1 MYREL
6 VLKKLNNNMFMKTT
20 TIALI
25 LALTTVGVYA
35 QDPNIGIALGP
46 PSLGIKI
53 KNNFPAY
60 TGNFAR
66 AFTLSNENGTVDFF
80 GLGTFGSA
88 VNGVATLGYG
98 YLGTNSNK
106 PLMAFLPNGN
116 VGIGTTAPNAKL
128 TVAGNIYAREVKV
141 AVDAGADFV
150 FEDSY
155 INLTLKETEQF
166 IKINK
171 HLPGIPPADK
181 MIKDG
186 LNLSEMNIKLLQK
199 IEELTLHLIEQDKRL
214 QKQEA
219 EIESLKKRKLNN

>member
-1 MYREL
+1 MYWEL
-6 VLKKLNNNMFMKTT
+6 VLKKLNNNMFKKRRA
-20 TIALI
+20 IVFF
-25 LALTTVGVYA
+25 LALATSGVYA
-35 QDPNIGIALGP
+35 QDANIGIALGP

-60 TGNFAR
+60 AGNFAR

-80 GLGTFGSA
+80 GLGTFGSV
-88 VNGVATLGYG
+88 VNGVTTLGYG

-116 VGIGTTAPNAKL
+116 VGIGTTAPDAKL

-141 AVDAGADFV
+141 AVSAGADFV

-155 INLTLKETEQF
+155 RNLTLKETEQF
-166 IKINK
+166 IRINK
-171 HLPGIPPADK
+171 HLPGILPADK
-181 MIKDG
+181 MITDG
-186 LNLSEMNIKLLQK
+186 LDLSEMNIKLLQK

-219 EIESLKKRKLNN
+219 EIESLKSKN